1 MNRQMVWVVILGIL
15 VLGALQFF
23 RSPDTN
29 TASVNPVSSSEKNV
43 NPNSNNNSQTLVV
56 KNVKVYDLDGR
67 LAYQGD
73 VNLAPVLDRIAR
85 GVKDSHRNDGV
96 VHRNREH
103 KLPVKNDPE
112 YYREYVVR
120 TPGLKS
126 VGPQRVIVGKGGEAY
141 YTPDH
146 YKTFIRVR

>member
-1 MNRQMVWVVILGIL
+1 MNRSMVWVVMLGIL
-15 VLGALQFF
+15 ILGAMQFL
-23 RSPDTN
+23 RPAVPA
-29 TASVNPVSSSEKNV
+29 TASDISTANPTQKNP
-43 NPNSNNNSQTLVV
+43 NPNSNNSQTLIV
-56 KNVKVYDLDGR
+56 KNVKVYDLDGQ

-85 GVKDSHRNDGV
+85 GERDPHRNDGV
-96 VHRNREH
+96 IHRNREH

-146 YKTFIRVR
+146 YQTFIRVR